1 MAKKR
6 QRGRRKKE
14 FFPPTQ
20 QQKNDTRSLSKTLL
34 VFFQQQ
40 TEPVSLKTIL
50 KELAPIE
57 PSKKLLKETLADLEN
72 NGKLC
77 RQRQR
82 WSIAKRQVKRQVK
95 RQKLVRA
102 T

>member
-6 QRGRRKKE
+6 KKKRQQGQRKKE

-82 WSIAKRQVKRQVK
+82 WSIAKRQV
-95 RQKLVRA
+95 
-102 T
+102 